1 MFPLKQLDR
10 FMLKSFLPLF
20 VMTFLICTFIVLMQ
34 FLWQHID
41 DLVGKGLSIDVLA
54 ELFFYAALSMVP
66 LALPLAILLA
76 SLMTFGNLGESFEL
90 TAMKAGGIS
99 LFRVMKPLIWL
110 MVFIS
115 IGAFFFQNNAL
126 PLAQARMW
134 TLLRSMRQKSPELDI
149 KEGEFNYQLPNVNI
163 FVSEKNHET
172 GMLYD
177 VMIYDIRQGFERSRV
192 ILADS
197 AALAMSDDK
206 THLYL
211 TMHTGELFENLR
223 DATGVNTAARNQLY
237 RRESFRLKQFMLDFD
252 ANFTRM
258 DESDMRSLYIGKNV
272 SQLAHSIDSLHQ
284 RVDSLGTDIGNA
296 LLGDRILG
304 LERYRE
310 TVAPDGSSVT
320 EPKHI
325 DAMARPVDIDSLFA
339 AADLSARRRYFMSAQ
354 GAVQQKRMENL
365 GRSLYMDDEAKI
377 MRRHSIELQK
387 KFTLSLACI
396 VFFFIGAPLGAII
409 RKGGLGM
416 PLVISVLLFIVYYI
430 IDNTGMKLARDGKVA
445 VWQGVWLSSSILLP
459 LGFFVT
465 YKAVNDSAVFNAD
478 AYKNMLRG
486 LLNTDRRELQRKE
499 VVIEEVDTARALEMT
514 AALRQACLSFQAD
527 FGRPQSYCDY
537 WIGGG
542 YPSRR
547 VQEVAA
553 ALELTVAYLSNS
565 RSVRIINALNRLPL
579 LHNFRI
585 LHPSAAS
592 AGSRF
597 MFWCL
602 PLGMPVWLLARRWQL
617 RFRRKVALIKDETDK
632 IENII
637 TTEND

>member
-1 MFPLKQLDR
+1 MFQLKRLDR

-41 DLVGKGLSIDVLA
+41 DLVGKGLSIGVLG

-90 TAMKAGGIS
+90 TAMKAGGVS
-99 LFRVMKPLIWL
+99 LFRVMRPLIWL
-110 MVFIS
+110 MVFIA

-163 FVSEKNHET
+163 FVSEKNHDN

-197 AALAMSDDK
+197 ASLAMSPDK
-206 THLYL
+206 MHLYL
-211 TMHTGELFENLR
+211 TMHSGELFENLR
-223 DATGVNTAARNQLY
+223 DATGMNTASRNQLY
-237 RRESFRLKQFMLDFD
+237 RSEVFSMKQFMLDFD

-258 DESDMRSLYIGKNV
+258 DEGDMRSLYIGKNV

-284 RVDSLGTDIGNA
+284 RVDSIGTDIGHA
-296 LLGDRILG
+296 LLEDQILG
-304 LERYRE
+304 LKRYE
-310 TVAPDGSSVT
+310 EKVAPDGTSTFEAKPIAVMGK
-320 EPKHI
+320 PI
-325 DAMARPVDIDSLFA
+325 DVDSLFA
-339 AADLSARRRYFMSAQ
+339 SPTPQDRRRLYMSAQ

-396 VFFFIGAPLGAII
+396 IFFFIGAPLGAII
-409 RKGGLGM
+409 RKGGLGL
-416 PLVISVLLFIVYYI
+416 PLVISVLLFIFYYI
-430 IDNTGMKLARDGKVA
+430 IDNTGMKMARDGKVA

-478 AYKNMLRG
+478 AYKNFIRS
-486 LLNTDRRELQRKE
+486 LLNKDRREISKKE
-499 VVIEEVDTARALEMT
+499 VVIEEMVPAEALQM
-514 AALRQACLSFQAD
+514 LSTLQQQCAD
-527 FGRPQSYCDY
+527 FLASHKGRQSYRDY
-537 WIGGG
+537 WHGG
-542 YPSRR
+542 YDSRR
-547 VQEVAA
+547 VQSIVAS
-553 ALELTVAYLSNS
+553 LELSVAYISNS
-565 RSVRIINALNRLPL
+565 RSNKVIAQLNNLPV

-585 LHPSAAS
+585 LHQNADSKL
-592 AGSRF
+592 SRILYWF
-597 MFWCL
+597 VPVGV
-602 PLGMPVWLLARRWQL
+602 PLWLVALLWQR
-617 RFRRKVALIKDETDK
+617 RFRRKLEVISAESEKLKALI
-632 IENII
+632 ENEI
-637 TTEND
+637 

>member
-10 FMLKSFLPLF
+10 FMLKSFMPLF
-20 VMTFLICTFIVLMQ
+20 LMTFLICTFIVLMQ

-41 DLVGKGLSIDVLA
+41 DLVGKGLSIDVLG

-90 TAMKAGGIS
+90 TAMKAGGVS
-99 LFRVMKPLIWL
+99 LFRVMRPLIWL
-110 MVFIS
+110 MVVIA

-149 KEGEFNYQLPNVNI
+149 KEGEFNYQLPNVNL

-177 VMIYDIRQGFERSRV
+177 VVIYDIRQGFERSRV
-192 ILADS
+192 IRADS
-197 AALAMSDDK
+197 ASLAMSDDK
-206 THLYL
+206 MHLYL
-211 TMHTGELFENLR
+211 TMHSGEMFENLR
-223 DATGVNTAARNQLY
+223 DATGVNTMTRNQLY
-237 RRESFRLKQFMLDFD
+237 RRENFQRKQFMLDFD

-258 DESDMRSLYIGKNV
+258 DEGDMRSLYIGKNV

-284 RVDSLGTDIGNA
+284 RVDSIGTDIGNA
-296 LLGDRILG
+296 LLEDRVLG
-304 LERYRE
+304 LQRYE
-310 TVAPDGSSVT
+310 EIVDPDGNSTVKAR
-320 EPKHI
+320 EP
-325 DAMARPVDIDSLFA
+325 AVMTVPLNVDSLFA
-339 AADLSARRRYFMSAQ
+339 SVDNTTRRRYFMSAQ

-416 PLVISVLLFIVYYI
+416 PLVISVLLFIIYYI
-430 IDNTGMKLARDGKVA
+430 IDNTGMKMARDGKVA
-445 VWQGVWLSSSILLP
+445 VWQGVWLSSAILLP

-478 AYKNMLRG
+478 AYKNFIRG
-486 LLNTDRRELQRKE
+486 LLNTDKREITRKE
-499 VVIEEVDTARALEMT
+499 VVIEEVDRTRALEMNGV
-514 AALRQACLSFQAD
+514 LLSECRSFMAD
-527 FGRPQSYCDY
+527 YGSPQSYREY
-537 WIGGG
+537 WLGGG

-547 VQEVAA
+547 VQSLMA
-553 ALELTVAYLSNS
+553 ALELAVSYMANS
-565 RSVRIINALNRLPL
+565 RSLKVINALNNLPL

-585 LHPSAAS
+585 LHPD
-592 AGSRF
+592 AGSLWSRA
-597 MFWCL
+597 MYWCV
-602 PLGMPVWLLARRWQL
+602 PLGVPVWLLARRWQL
-617 RFRRKVALIKDETDK
+617 RFRRKITVIADEVTKIDK
-632 IENII
+632 LLNQ
-637 TTEND
+637 DD